1 MSLREPRRRKVS
13 VAEHHSVLKEKG
25 PGEWGLQSSWA
36 SYLFKASDWQK
47 KRKSLLV
54 LKKKKEK
61 KDFGGREQVT

>member
-1 MSLREPRRRKVS
+1 M
-13 VAEHHSVLKEKG
+13 AEHHSVLKEKG

-54 LKKKKEK
+54 LKKKKRK
-61 KDFGGREQVT
+61 KKKTLGAGNKSHENPTSLGDF